1 MPRPLLATIHLA
13 ALQHNLGVARVH
25 ANGARLW
32 AVVKANAYGHGL
44 LRAMCG
50 FAAADGLALIEWDNA
65 VALRDAGW
73 QKPILMLEGCFDTD
87 DVATAIRY
95 NLTCVVHC
103 AQQVDLL
110 TAAAGSVGAA
120 GALIDVHLKL
130 NSGMNRLGF
139 DPTAFRQAHAR
150 LRRLSLVGEI
160 SLMTHFANADVP
172 AMAAMPL
179 ARQVACF
186 EATCDGLTGERTLAN
201 SAADLMHPDLLADWA
216 RPGIM
221 LYGASPGT
229 GTAAQYRL
237 QPAMTLRS
245 TLIGV
250 QVLDAGDA
258 VGYGS
263 RFIAPGPMRIGIVA
277 CGYADGYPR
286 HAPDGTPVIVAGVR
300 TRLVGR
306 VSMDM
311 LMIDLTPAPA
321 AQVGAPVI
329 LWGRGLPVDEVAQAA
344 GTIGYEL
351 LCAVS
356 PRVGRVDD
364 FGATGGLDSASIN

>member
-1 MPRPLLATIHLA
+1 MPRPLLATIHSA
-13 ALQHNLGVARVH
+13 ALQHNLSVARAH

-32 AVVKANAYGHGL
+32 AVVKANGYGHGL
-44 LRAMCG
+44 LRAMRG
-50 FAAADGLALIEWDNA
+50 FDGADGLALIEFDNA
-65 VALRDAGW
+65 VALREAGW
-73 QKPILMLEGCFDTD
+73 QKPILMLEGCFDAD
-87 DVATAIRY
+87 DVATAARHR
-95 NLTCVVHC
+95 LTCVVHC
-103 AQQVDLL
+103 AAQIDLL
-110 TAAAGSVGAA
+110 EAAARATAA
-120 GALIDVHLKL
+120 GATRIDVHLKL

-139 DPTAFRQAHAR
+139 EATAFRHAHAR
-150 LRRLSLVGEI
+150 LQRLPLVGDI
-160 SLMTHFANADVP
+160 SLMTHFANADAPQTP
-172 AMAAMPL
+172 ALPL

-186 EATCDGLTGERTLAN
+186 EAASAGLAGERTLAN
-201 SAADLMHPDLLADWA
+201 SATDLLHPALLADWA

-221 LYGASPGT
+221 LYGASPGS
-229 GTAAQYRL
+229 GTAAGYGL

-245 TLIGV
+245 ALIGV
-250 QVLDAGDA
+250 QALRAGDA

-263 RFIAPGPMRIGIVA
+263 RFIATGPIRIGIVA

-286 HAPDGTPVIVAGVR
+286 HAPDGTPVVVAGVR

-329 LWGRGLPVDEVAQAA
+329 LWGRGLPVDEVAEAA

-351 LCAVS
+351 LCAVA
-356 PRVGRVDD
+356 PRVGVVDD
-364 FGATGGLDSASIN
+364 LDDIDGRDGATIN